1 MSDKETEGQSGH
13 LQTNRDC
20 ENLSGECPRLQSK
33 PDPGVPRPRL
43 GTSGSWAP
51 GRPHPSIKP
60 PAADRDEV
68 TAPITWRGPMGFRAA
83 SLPSLINGHFNGK
96 NKNCIFYTLAIIFQH
111 THLSL
116 K

>member
-1 MSDKETEGQSGH
+1 MATYKRTETARTCLVSAPGSS
-13 LQTNRDC
+13 
-20 ENLSGECPRLQSK
+20 LSLTRECPASAPALLA
-33 PDPGVPRPRL
+33 PGLRAV
-43 GTSGSWAP
+43 

-96 NKNCIFYTLAIIFQH
+96 ENKNCIFYTLAIIFQH

>member
-1 MSDKETEGQSGH
+1 MVTYTLAETAA
-13 LQTNRDC
+13 
-20 ENLSGECPRLQSK
+20 NLSGECPSLRSK

-43 GTSGSWAP
+43 GISGSRALGSGP
-51 GRPHPSIKP
+51 APSIKP
-60 PAADRDEV
+60 PAANGDEV
-68 TAPITWRGPMGFRAA
+68 TAAITWRGPMGFRAA

-96 NKNCIFYTLAIIFQH
+96 GNKNCIFYTMAIIFQY